1 MAEAEAP
8 PNPNR
13 NSPFA
18 TAFRGYDQAQ
28 VDEYVKKLSDEL
40 AAAAKH
46 RDEASASVTE
56 LTKALSYAQ
65 TELADAKA
73 ALTRMVE
80 DPAGPAAM
88 TERVKTMMQ
97 LAEDEISELRTKAEQ
112 EAAATREAA
121 DSYADKTRQKA
132 QEEAERLGEEAKQRR
147 DALDKDAE
155 ERRTT
160 LQRETEE
167 ELAAKRAE
175 AEQAAE
181 ELRRDAEQRADTMI
195 AEAERKLADA
205 EHKRTEALQL
215 REKVAERLAASHLAL
230 REAIDRLGP
239 EPESA
244 EQEQE
249 SQKQPA

>member
-1 MAEAEAP
+1 MAEAQAP
-8 PNPNR
+8 PNPTK
-13 NSPFA
+13 NSQFA
-18 TAFRGYDQAQ
+18 TAFRGYDQVQ
-28 VDEYVKKLSDEL
+28 VDEHIKKLSDEL
-40 AAAAKH
+40 AAAIKH
-46 RDEASASVTE
+46 RDEASASVSE

-65 TELADAKA
+65 NELADTKS

-80 DPAGPAAM
+80 DPSGPAAM

-97 LAEDEISELRTKAEQ
+97 LAEDEIGELRTKAEE

-132 QEEAERLGEEAKQRR
+132 QEEAERLAEEAQQRR
-147 DALDKDAE
+147 DALDEEAQ

-175 AEQAAE
+175 AEQAAAQLE
-181 ELRRDAEQRADTMI
+181 GDARERAETMI

-205 EHKRTEALQL
+205 EQKRTEALEL
-215 REKVAERLAASHLAL
+215 RKKVADRLAASHTAL

-239 EPESA
+239 EPQ

-249 SQKQPA
+249 QQKQPA